1 MKINQMTVSEALI
14 SFHTSEEGL
23 SPAEAQRRLKE
34 YGPNRVEE
42 VRRRN
47 RLLDFFKEFTHFFS
61 IVLWIAA
68 GLSFLAEWREPGQGM
83 ARIGYAIVVVILVS
97 SLFSF
102 WQEHRVEKAL
112 AALRRLLP
120 SQVKVIRGGV
130 VVQIPAEEVVP
141 GDIVLLEQGDNVP
154 ADCRLIEAFGVRANN
169 ATVTGESVAQPR
181 ETAPTEAEDV
191 VRSKNIVLA
200 GTSIVSGRAKAVA
213 FAIGMHTEFGRIA
226 HLTQVSGEAASPLQ
240 REIAHLSRAIVI
252 LAVLIGLLFFLV
264 GRFIGISFWQDFIFA
279 IGIIVAMVPEGL
291 QPTLTLALV
300 LATQRMAKRQVLI
313 RHLSSVEAL
322 GSTTVICTDKT
333 GTLTQNRMTVKALFL
348 GGFLELD
355 LDTTMPESRIE
366 AYQPFFWAI
375 GLCQDLQVIQQA
387 DKKTYWGDPM
397 EIALIQLS
405 ERLAPLGFSPHR
417 VDEIPFDTDRM
428 RLSTIYQMPG
438 GKTLYCKGAPETVV
452 PLCSNILFDGSV
464 LPLSPEWREKI
475 RVAQEDMAG
484 RGLRVL
490 AVAYRM
496 LGEGVA
502 PVEGDLIFAGLTG
515 LEDPPRQE
523 VPEAIRKCREAGI
536 KVIMVTGD
544 HPHTAI
550 AIAREIGLI
559 QSADPV
565 VLTGDQVRRMSPIQ
579 LQLALDTPDII
590 FARVAADQ
598 KMRIVEALKQ
608 KGHIVAV
615 TGDGVN
621 DAPALKSAHIGI
633 AMGMTGSD
641 VAKEAA
647 DMVLLDDNFASIVN
661 AVEEGR
667 AVFENIR
674 KFLTYILAHNVP
686 ELIPYL
692 ALVLFKIP
700 LALTPLQIL
709 SIDMGTDSLTALGLG
724 VERPDPQ
731 IMQQPPRPQKE
742 RLFSLNVALRAY
754 VFLGLFEAVAAM
766 AAFFFVLKGSGWLY
780 GQALASTDPLYLRAT
795 TACLSAII
803 VMQVANVFLCRSAT
817 RSVFSTGLFGNRLIV
832 WGVILEIA
840 LILLIDYSYWGN
852 VILGTAPIARKV
864 WLFVL
869 PFAVVLLI
877 LEELRKWFVRGRL
890 FNRAARRKPGASG

>member
-1 MKINQMTVSEALI
+1 MKINQITVSEALV
-14 SFHTSEEGL
+14 SLRTSEEGL
-23 SPAEAQRRLKE
+23 APAEAQRRLKE
-34 YGPNRVEE
+34 YGSNRVED
-42 VRRRN
+42 VQQRN
-47 RLLDFFKEFTHFFS
+47 RLLDFFKEFTHSFS

-102 WQEHRVEKAL
+102 WQEDRVEKAL

-120 SQVKVIRGGV
+120 SQVEVIRGGEV
-130 VVQIPAEEVVP
+130 IQIPAEEVVP

-154 ADCRLIEAFGVRANN
+154 ADCRLIEAFGVRVNN

-181 ETAPTEAEDV
+181 DTAPDEVEEV

-200 GTSIVSGRAKAVA
+200 GTSIVSGRAKAVV
-213 FAIGMHTEFGRIA
+213 FAIGMHTVFGRIA
-226 HLTQVSGEAASPLQ
+226 HLTQVSGEDVSPLQ

-264 GRFIGISFWQDFIFA
+264 GKFVGISFWQDFIFA

-291 QPTLTLALV
+291 QPTLTLSLV

-348 GGFLELD
+348 GGSLELD
-355 LDTTMPESRIE
+355 LDSTMPESRIE
-366 AYQPFFWAI
+366 AYRPFFRAI
-375 GLCQDLQVIQQA
+375 ELCQVLQVSQQS
-387 DKKTYWGDPM
+387 DKKMYWGDPM
-397 EIALIQLS
+397 EVALIQLS
-405 ERLAPLGFSPHR
+405 ERLAPLGFSPRR
-417 VDEIPFDTDRM
+417 VDEIPFDTERM
-428 RLSTIYQMPG
+428 RLSTIYEMPEG
-438 GKTLYCKGAPETVV
+438 QALHCKGAPETVI
-452 PLCSNILFDGSV
+452 PLCSGVLLDGSV
-464 LPLSPEWREKI
+464 HPLSPEWRGKI
-475 RVAQEDMAG
+475 RAAQEDMAG

-490 AVAYRM
+490 AIAYRI
-496 LGEGVA
+496 LGDSVA
-502 PVEGDLIFAGLTG
+502 PVEDDLIFAGLAG

-523 VPEAIRKCREAGI
+523 VPEAIRKCREARI
-536 KVIMVTGD
+536 KVIMITGD
-544 HPHTAI
+544 YQHTAV

-559 QSADPV
+559 QSGEPV
-565 VLTGDQVRRMSPIQ
+565 VLTGDQVRRLSRIQ

-590 FARVAADQ
+590 FARVTADQ

-615 TGDGVN
+615 TGDGIN

-633 AMGMTGSD
+633 AMGMAGSD

-647 DMVLLDDNFASIVN
+647 DIVLLDDNFASIVN
-661 AVEEGR
+661 AIEEGR

-709 SIDMGTDSLTALGLG
+709 AIDMGTDSLTALGLG
-724 VERPDPQ
+724 VERPDSQ
-731 IMQQPPRPQKE
+731 VMQQPPRPQKE
-742 RLFSLNVALRAY
+742 RLFSLSVALRAY
-754 VFLGLFEAVAAM
+754 MFLGLFEAVAAM
-766 AAFFFVLKGSGWLY
+766 AAFFFVLKGDGWLY

-795 TACLSAII
+795 TACLSSII
-803 VMQVANVFLCRSAT
+803 AMQVVNVFLCRSAT
-817 RSVFSTGLFGNRLIV
+817 RSAFSTGVLGNPLIA
-832 WGVILEIA
+832 WGVALEVV
-840 LILLIDYSYWGN
+840 LILFIDYTPWGN
-852 VILGTAPIARKV
+852 EMLGTAPISLNV
-864 WLFVL
+864 WLFTL
-869 PFAVVLLI
+869 PFAGVMLL
-877 LEELRKWFVRGRL
+877 LEEVRKGVM
-890 FNRAARRKPGASG
+890 RRTVISH

>member
-1 MKINQMTVSEALI
+1 MKIHQLTIPEALA
-14 SFHTSEEGL
+14 SLHTSEQGL
-23 SPAEAQRRLKE
+23 TPAEAQRRLRE

-47 RLLDFFKEFTHFFS
+47 RLLDFLKEFTHFFS

-68 GLSFLAEWREPGQGM
+68 GLSFVAEWREPGQGM
-83 ARIGYAIVVVILVS
+83 GRIGYAIVIVILVS

-120 SQVKVIRGGV
+120 SQVEAIRGGTV
-130 VVQIPAEEVVP
+130 IQIPAEEVVP

-154 ADCRLIEAFGVRANN
+154 ADCRLIEAFGVRVNN
-169 ATVTGESVAQPR
+169 ATVTGESAAQPR
-181 ETAPTEAEDV
+181 ETAPAEAEDI

-200 GTSIVSGRAKAVA
+200 GTSLVTGRAKAVA
-213 FAIGMHTEFGRIA
+213 FATGMHTEFGRIA
-226 HLTQVSGEAASPLQ
+226 HLTQVSGEAVSPLQ

-348 GGFLELD
+348 GGLLELD
-355 LDTTMPESRIE
+355 LDSAMPESRIE
-366 AYQPFFWAI
+366 AYRPFFRAI
-375 GLCQDLQVIQQA
+375 GLCQGLQVGQQA
-387 DKKTYWGDPM
+387 GKKTYWGDPM
-397 EIALIQLS
+397 EVALIQLS

-428 RLSTIYQMPG
+428 RLSTIYQMPE
-438 GKTLYCKGAPETVV
+438 GKALYCKGAPETVV
-452 PLCSNILFDGSV
+452 PLCSGMLLDGSV
-464 LPLSPEWREKI
+464 RPLSPEWREKI
-475 RVAQEDMAG
+475 RAAQEDMAG

-496 LGEGVA
+496 LGEGEVPA
-502 PVEGDLIFAGLTG
+502 ERDLIFAGLTG

-523 VPEAIRKCREAGI
+523 APEAVRKCREAGI

-544 HPHTAI
+544 HPHTAV
-550 AIAREIGLI
+550 AIAREIGLVR
-559 QSADPV
+559 SAGPV
-565 VLTGDQVRRMSPIQ
+565 VLTGDHLRRMSPIQ
-579 LQLALDTPDII
+579 LQLALDAPEII
-590 FARVAADQ
+590 FARAAADQ

-608 KGHIVAV
+608 KGNIVAV

-633 AMGMTGSD
+633 AMGSGSD

-709 SIDMGTDSLTALGLG
+709 AIDMGTDSLTALGLG

-731 IMQQPPRPQKE
+731 VMQQPPRPQKE
-742 RLFSLNVALRAY
+742 RLFSLGVALRAY

-766 AAFFFVLKGSGWLY
+766 AAFFFMLKSGGWSY
-780 GQALASTDPLYLRAT
+780 GQVLASADPLYLRAT

-817 RSVFSTGLFGNRLIV
+817 RSAFSTGVRGNRLIV
-832 WGVILEIA
+832 WGVALEA
-840 LILLIDYSYWGN
+840 GLISLIDYTPWGN
-852 VILGTAPIARKV
+852 ELLGTAPLSADV
-864 WLFVL
+864 WLFFL
-869 PFAVVLLI
+869 PFAGIMVLL
-877 LEELRKWFVRGRL
+877 EEVRKWSVRRTT
-890 FNRAARRKPGASG
+890 

>member
-1 MKINQMTVSEALI
+1 MKINQMTVSEALA

-23 SPAEAQRRLKE
+23 SPAEAQRRQKE

-47 RLLDFFKEFTHFFS
+47 WLPGFFRELTRFFS
-61 IVLWIAA
+61 VVLWIAA
-68 GLSFLAEWREPGQGM
+68 GLSFLAAWREPGQGM

-120 SQVKVIRGGV
+120 SQVKAMRGGGI
-130 VVQIPAEEVVP
+130 VQIPAEEVVP

-154 ADCRLIEAFGVRANN
+154 ADCRLIEVFGVRVNN

-181 ETAPTEAEDV
+181 ETAPVEAEDV

-200 GTSIVSGRAKAVA
+200 GTSIVSGRAKAVV
-213 FAIGMHTEFGRIA
+213 FATGMHTEFGRIA
-226 HLTQVSGEAASPLQ
+226 HLTQVSGEAVSPLQ

-264 GRFIGISFWQDFIFA
+264 ARFIGISFWQDFIFA

-291 QPTLTLALV
+291 QPTLTLSLV

-333 GTLTQNRMTVKALFL
+333 GTLTQNRMTVNALFL
-348 GGFLELD
+348 GGVLELD
-355 LDTTMPESRIE
+355 PYSAMPENRIE
-366 AYQPFFWAI
+366 AYRPFFWAI
-375 GLCQDLQVIQQA
+375 GLCQDLQVSQQA

-397 EIALIQLS
+397 EAALIRLS
-405 ERLAPLGFSPHR
+405 ERFVPLGFSPR
-417 VDEIPFDTDRM
+417 RIDEIPFDTDRM
-428 RLSTIYQMPG
+428 RLSTLYEMPG
-438 GKTLYCKGAPETVV
+438 GKILYCKGAPETVV
-452 PLCSNILFDGSV
+452 PLCSDMLLDGNVRS
-464 LPLSPEWREKI
+464 LSPEWREKI
-475 RVAQEDMAG
+475 RVAQEEMAG

-496 LGEGVA
+496 QGEDTA
-502 PVEGDLIFAGLTG
+502 PMERDLIFAGLVG

-523 VPEAIRKCREAGI
+523 VPGAIRKCREAGI

-544 HPHTAI
+544 HPHTAV

-559 QSADPV
+559 RSAEPV

-598 KMRIVEALKQ
+598 KMRIVVALKQ

-621 DAPALKSAHIGI
+621 DAPALKNAHIGI
-633 AMGMTGSD
+633 AMGMAGSD

-731 IMQQPPRPQKE
+731 VMQQPPRPQKE
-742 RLFSLNVALRAY
+742 RLFSFSVAFRAY

-766 AAFFFVLKGSGWLY
+766 AAFFFVLKGGGWLY

-817 RSVFSTGLFGNRLIV
+817 RSIFSIGVLGNPLIA
-832 WGVILEIA
+832 WGIALEVG
-840 LILLIDYSYWGN
+840 LILLIDYTLWGN
-852 VILGTAPIARKV
+852 ELLGTAPVSHDV

-869 PFAVVLLI
+869 PFAGIMVLL
-877 LEELRKWFVRGRL
+877 EEIRKWTVRRTM
-890 FNRAARRKPGASG
+890 

>member
-1 MKINQMTVSEALI
+1 MKINQMTVAEALV
-14 SFHTSEEGL
+14 SLHTSEEGL
-23 SPAEAQRRLKE
+23 APAEAQRRLKE

-42 VRRRN
+42 VRRRS

-68 GLSFLAEWREPGQGM
+68 GLSFLAEWSEPGQGM

-120 SQVKVIRGGV
+120 SQVEAIRGGV
-130 VVQIPAEEVVP
+130 VVKIPAEEVVP

-154 ADCRLIEAFGVRANN
+154 ADCRLIEAFGMQVNN

-181 ETAPTEAEDV
+181 DTAPAEAEDI

-226 HLTQVSGEAASPLQ
+226 HLTQVSGEAVSPLQ

-264 GRFIGISFWQDFIFA
+264 GQFIGISFWQDFIFA

-313 RHLSSVEAL
+313 RHLSAVEAL

-333 GTLTQNRMTVKALFL
+333 GTLTQNRMTVKTLFL
-348 GGFLELD
+348 GGLVELD
-355 LDTTMPESRIE
+355 LDSAMPESRIE
-366 AYQPFFWAI
+366 AYRPFFWAI
-375 GLCQDLQVIQQA
+375 GLCQVLQGGLQA

-397 EIALIQLS
+397 EVALIQLA
-405 ERLAPLGFSPHR
+405 EQLAPLGFSPHR
-417 VDEIPFDTDRM
+417 VDEIPFDSDRM
-428 RLSTIYQMPG
+428 RLSTIYQMPE
-438 GKTLYCKGAPETVV
+438 GKALYCKGAPETVV
-452 PLCSNILFDGSV
+452 PLCSGMLFDGNV
-464 LPLSPEWREKI
+464 RPLSPEWREKI
-475 RVAQEDMAG
+475 RAAQEDMAG

-496 LGEGVA
+496 LGADVV
-502 PVEGDLIFAGLTG
+502 PVEQDLIFAGLAG

-544 HPHTAI
+544 HPHTAV

-559 QSADPV
+559 QSAAPV
-565 VLTGDQVRRMSPIQ
+565 VSGDQVRRMSPIQ

-615 TGDGVN
+615 TGDGIN

-633 AMGMTGSD
+633 AMGMAGSD

-709 SIDMGTDSLTALGLG
+709 AIDMGTDTLTALGLG
-724 VERPDPQ
+724 VEQPDPQ
-731 IMQQPPRPQKE
+731 VMQRPPRPQKE
-742 RLFSLNVALRAY
+742 RLFSLGVALRAY

-766 AAFFFVLKGSGWLY
+766 ATFFFVLKGGGWLY
-780 GQALASTDPLYLRAT
+780 GQALASTDPFYLRAT

-803 VMQVANVFLCRSAT
+803 VMQVVNVFLCRSAT
-817 RSVFSTGLFGNRLIV
+817 RSAFSTGVLNNPLIV
-832 WGVILEIA
+832 WGVALEIG
-840 LILLIDYSYWGN
+840 LILLIDYTSWGN
-852 VILGTAPIARKV
+852 EILGTVPIPLDV
-864 WLFVL
+864 WLFTL
-869 PFAVVLLI
+869 PFAGSMVLL
-877 LEELRKWFVRGRL
+877 EEVRKWVVRRIVL
-890 FNRAARRKPGASG
+890 SH